1 MGVRRLLVIAH
12 GLLGRRETLS
22 RHKPLVSLLVHPL
35 ANAVADR
42 DDDRLTAHT
51 AAYILL

>member
-22 RHKPLVSLLVHPL
+22 RHKPLSLLVHPL